1 MNPLKMPYN
10 RQLPNAHFQN
20 PHATHEDCKKNDS
33 LKFLGSKCPISLLLN
48 AVLVQKKSPIV
59 PFS

>member
-1 MNPLKMPYN
+1 MPYN

-48 AVLVQKKSPIV
+48 TVLVQKRV
-59 PFS
+59 R